1 MTTKLQQHSDECGY
15 ALEALGKLLSNYEK
29 KHNRAIVETAVGRN
43 TIEIL
48 NDYQKEYRKIE
59 VRNREIENEVNFNFI
74 QSEKSEAVREWEQ
87 SWVDWVKSKLRFR
100 RNES

>member
-1 MTTKLQQHSDECGY
+1 MTMNLQQQSDECGY
-15 ALEALGKLLSNYEK
+15 ALEAFAKVLKNNNIEVEGKPN
-29 KHNRAIVETAVGRN
+29 
-43 TIEIL
+43 IELIME
-48 NDYQKEYRKIE
+48 YQKEYRKIE